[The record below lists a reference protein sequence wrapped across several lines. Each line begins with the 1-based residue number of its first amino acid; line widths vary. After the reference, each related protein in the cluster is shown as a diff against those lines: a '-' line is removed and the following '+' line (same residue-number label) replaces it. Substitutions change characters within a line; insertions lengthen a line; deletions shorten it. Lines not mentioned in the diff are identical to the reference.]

1 MADTELSMGL
11 LNPSSASSRG
21 HCRET
26 VLSADNHRCCT
37 LVYENDDCVMP
48 DFSSF
53 KINNTSPPEGLNSEE
68 ENSENRKFLISQAAG
83 QTQSAPVDIP
93 SVDQKLS
100 NGIST
105 MKKSP
110 VTQEVN
116 PIENE
121 DFCAVCLNGGELLCC
136 DRCPKVFHLS
146 CHVPALLSFPV

>member
-1 MADTELSMGL
+1 MGL
-11 LNPSSASSRG
+11 LNPSTLSSRV

-26 VLSADNHRCCT
+26 ILYADNCCCCMHI
-37 LVYENDDCVMP
+37 YENYDCVIP

-53 KINNTSPPEGLNSEE
+53 QINKHSPPEGTKSKE
-68 ENSENRKFLISQAAG
+68 ENSEDRKFLIPQAAG
-83 QTQSAPVDIP
+83 QIQSLSVDTP

-105 MKKSP
+105 TKKSP

-116 PIENE
+116 TIENE

-136 DRCPKVFHLS
+136 DHCPKVFHLS

>member
-1 MADTELSMGL
+1 MGL
-11 LNPSSASSRG
+11 LNPSALSSRV
-21 HCRET
+21 HCGET
-26 VLSADNHRCCT
+26 ILSADNHCCYV
-37 LVYENDDCVMP
+37 LIYDNYDCVIP

-53 KINNTSPPEGLNSEE
+53 KINNDSPPEGLKSKE
-68 ENSENRKFLISQAAG
+68 ENSEDRKFLISQAAE
-83 QTQSAPVDIP
+83 QTQSPPVDTP

-100 NGIST
+100 NGISI

-136 DRCPKVFHLS
+136 DHCPKVFHLS